1 MLGATEVWLDGHL
14 LDLGAHKPRA
24 VLAALALSGGRAV
37 SPDSLADLVWG
48 EHPPDGMAGTLQA
61 YVSGLRRV
69 IEPDRAPRAAPTR
82 LVTVPPGYA
91 LRVDEDALDAM
102 RFGALVNDVRRGLG
116 RRAHVW
122 DAPALPPTGLAA
134 ALERLEEALGLWR
147 GTPYLE
153 LGEAP
158 SAVAERGR
166 LEELRLVA
174 LEDRATLALALGDDA
189 TAAAELEALTAAY
202 PLREQLWALR
212 AVALAR
218 GGRQADALDVL
229 ARLRT
234 VLDEELGL
242 EPSAPL
248 QHLQTALLRQDPD
261 LVRSPEPAAPRAA
274 APVAPRQTA
283 RSAPSSAPAWPL
295 VGRDAQLGTLVGR
308 LDEAVAGTPAFV
320 ALTGDPGIGK
330 TRLCAELVGVA
341 RERGV
346 RVVVGRCSQDDG
358 APPLWP
364 WQQVLSTLGADLD
377 VGGGDDEG
385 AEFRSWD
392 GLVRRVLEAAAGEP
406 LVVVLDDLHWAD
418 VSSLRVLRLLLDT
431 VEHGHLLLLATWR
444 AHPEPSGALADVAES
459 LARRHAAR
467 LELGG
472 LGVPDVVRIL
482 HGVAQLDLTG
492 AQADALASRTDGNPF
507 FLVEYAR
514 LARDRGGLGTLVDEA
529 DPPTAVGDVLTR
541 RLDRLP
547 EESRRLVERAAVIG
561 RDFELEVLAEVAGV
575 SEDGVLDLLDPVVAA
590 GLVRERR
597 AGDFVFAH
605 ALVRDT
611 AYAATGPTRRARVH
625 AAVAAALD
633 RRVGRETE
641 SARHWLGA
649 GPAHAARA
657 WRAAA
662 SAAASARAVHAY
674 EQAAELL
681 EAALDRMDE
690 DPEAS
695 DADRYRLLMSLADA
709 HRWRGAWLSLVPT
722 VHRSLEVAG
731 RIGDVRLLAEAA
743 SSLAIGALWQT
754 AAYPETNPQVVAAL
768 EDSLRR
774 LPDEDDA
781 LRCRVMMA
789 LATELYYAAPL
800 AVRAALAE
808 DAVAMARRIGD
819 EQLLVDAC
827 EVGFAAI
834 WVPGNAARRLALAT
848 EAMERAER
856 LGADRSFVT
865 AATMRA
871 IAEGELG
878 LVAEME
884 ASGAIVL
891 HHAARLHLDFPL
903 QVVESLLLSWHA
915 MRGRFEEA
923 ESALAR
929 MEVLAERV
937 SIHNADYGMAG
948 ALIAIRLWQG
958 RLGEVIPLFDVLGPG
973 PLPIVSLHLVF
984 LLRNGDLDAARAAHD
999 TYVVDLTRVDW
1010 YAPIN
1015 QACAAEA
1022 ALGLGDPALAAA
1034 AYDLM
1039 RDRTGETVNA
1049 GSGLTLGPVDAFLA
1063 LAAAALGDHETAAAH
1078 ADEALRLIDLWDL
1091 PLCRTWF
1098 EHQRATYA
1106 F

>member
-1 MLGATEVWLDGHL
+1 MLGATEVWLDGHP

-24 VLAALALSGGRAV
+24 LLAALALSGGRAV

-48 EHPPDGMAGTLQA
+48 ESPPDGMAGTLQA

-69 IEPDRAPRAAPTR
+69 IEPERAPRAAPTR

-102 RFGALVNDVRRGLG
+102 RFGALVNGVRRRLG
-116 RRAHVW
+116 RREHVW
-122 DAPALPPTGLAA
+122 DPPALPSTDLAA
-134 ALERLEEALGLWR
+134 ALAQLDEALALWR

-218 GGRQADALDVL
+218 GGRQADALEVL

-261 LVRSPEPAAPRAA
+261 LVRSPGRAPARPAA
-274 APVAPRQTA
+274 APLPPAAAPAPRST
-283 RSAPSSAPAWPL
+283 PAWPL

-308 LDEAVAGTPAFV
+308 LDEAVAGSPAFV

-330 TRLCAELVGVA
+330 TRLCAELVAVA

-377 VGGGDDEG
+377 IGGGDDEG
-385 AEFRSWD
+385 AQFRTWD
-392 GLVRRVLEAAAGEP
+392 GLVRRVLEAADSEP

-418 VSSLRVLRLLLDT
+418 ASSLRVLRLLLDT
-431 VEHGHLLLLATWR
+431 VQDGHLLLLATWR
-444 AHPEPSGALADVAES
+444 AHPEPTGALADVAES

-467 LELGG
+467 LELAG

-482 HGVAQLDLTG
+482 HSVAQLDLSG

-514 LARDRGGLGTLVDEA
+514 LARDRGGLGTLVDEV

-547 EESRRLVERAAVIG
+547 AECRRLVERAAVVG
-561 RDFELEVLAEVAGV
+561 RDFELEVLAEVAGI
-575 SEDGVLDLLDPVVAA
+575 SEDEVLDLLDPVVAA

-597 AGDFVFAH
+597 AGEFVFAH

-611 AYAATGPTRRARVH
+611 AYAAIGPTRQARAHARV
-625 AAVAAALD
+625 AEALD

-649 GPAHAARA
+649 GPAHAGRA

-681 EAALDRMDE
+681 EAALDRTDD
-690 DPEAS
+690 DPGAS
-695 DADRYRLLMSLADA
+695 DVDRYRLLMSLADA

-722 VHRSLEVAG
+722 VHRALDVAD

-754 AAYPETNPQVVAAL
+754 AGYAETNPRVVAAL
-768 EDSLRR
+768 EESLRR

-781 LRCRVMMA
+781 LRCRVTMA

-800 AVRAALAE
+800 EARAALAE

-819 EQLLVDAC
+819 EQLVVDAC
-827 EVGFAAI
+827 EVGYAAI
-834 WVPGNAARRLALAT
+834 WAPATAARRLALAR
-848 EAMERAER
+848 EAMERAAGI
-856 LGADRSFVT
+856 GAERSFVT
-865 AATMRA
+865 AVTMRA
-871 IAEGELG
+871 IVEGELG
-878 LVAEME
+878 LVPEMA
-884 ASGAIVL
+884 ASTAVL
-891 HHAARLHLDFPL
+891 REHASRLHLDFPL
-903 QVVESLLLSWHA
+903 QVAEALLVSWFA
-915 MRGRFEEA
+915 MRGQFDEA
-923 ESALAR
+923 EASYAR
-929 MEVLAERV
+929 MGELAERV
-937 SIHNADYGMAG
+937 SIHNAEYGLAG

-958 RLGEVIPLFDVLGPG
+958 RLEEVIPLFDVLGPE

-984 LLRNGDLDAARAAHD
+984 LLRNGEVERARESHAAYR
-999 TYVVDLTRVDW
+999 VDLSRTDW
-1010 YAPIN
+1010 YSPVN
-1015 QACAAEA
+1015 QAAAAEA
-1022 ALGLGDPALAAA
+1022 ALGLGDAALAAA
-1034 AYDLM
+1034 AYDLL
-1039 RDRTGETVNA
+1039 RDHAGGTICA
-1049 GSGLTLGPVDAFLA
+1049 GSGLALGPVDAFLA
-1063 LAAAALGDHETAAAH
+1063 HAAAALGDREAAAEH
-1078 ADEALRLIDLWDL
+1078 AAEALRLMDLWDL

-1098 EHQRATYA
+1098 ERQRATYS